1 MTEPNLY
8 RSPADADRRPTNG
21 AGVRVTILAVV
32 LLDVA
37 LSVYTIVSNLPD
49 LLRSPDSSVVVIS
62 ATLVF
67 WTAWIVAELF
77 AARLIW
83 RGRAAGRWILVV
95 SFGLKGIGQIVIVW
109 PLLVRAPS
117 LILGWPWLKFAIK
130 AVGYCVATIW
140 LLLLPAF
147 EKRAAGESGTSSHFG
162 DDQSAKESFMA
173 PN

>member
-1 MTEPNLY
+1 MTEPNPY
-8 RSPADADRRPTNG
+8 RSTADADRRPTNR
-21 AGVRVTILAVV
+21 AGVRATVLAVV

-37 LSVYTIVSNLPD
+37 LSAYKIVANLPD
-49 LLRSPDSSVVVIS
+49 LLRSPDSSLVLIG
-62 ATLVF
+62 ATLMF

-95 SFGLKGIGQIVIVW
+95 SFGLKGIGQIGSVW

-117 LILGWPWLKFAIK
+117 LILGWPWLKFAIQ
-130 AVGYCVATIW
+130 AVCYCAATVW

-147 EKRAAGESGTSSHFG
+147 EKRAVRESGTSGHFG
-162 DDQSAKESFMA
+162 GDQSAKESFRE